1 MCSPSSEVVMR
12 FLLLLHGTESTEAE
26 LSADE
31 RRRIVDEHLTF
42 GRELRDTGRLV
53 IGEALGSSSEAK
65 VVRDGAVVDG
75 PFAETK
81 EQLGGFYVVD
91 APTLDDAI
99 DVARR
104 VPRSPG
110 LAGGGGQGG
119 EMDGP
124 KTHRPPRRGGCP
136 GGRPRRDE

>member
-1 MCSPSSEVVMR
+1 MR

-53 IGEALGSSSEAK
+53 MGEALGSSSDAK
-65 VVRDGAVVDG
+65 IVRDGAVVDG

-91 APTLDDAI
+91 APALDDAI
-99 DVARR
+99 EIARR
-104 VPRSPG
+104 VPGSPG
-110 LAGGGGQGG
+110 LAVEVRQIS
-119 EMDGP
+119 EM
-124 KTHRPPRRGGCP
+124 
-136 GGRPRRDE
+136 